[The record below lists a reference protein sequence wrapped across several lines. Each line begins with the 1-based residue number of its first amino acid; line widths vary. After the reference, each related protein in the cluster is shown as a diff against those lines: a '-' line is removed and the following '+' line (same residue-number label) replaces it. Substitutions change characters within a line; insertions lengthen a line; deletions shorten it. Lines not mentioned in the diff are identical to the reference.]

1 MHLGGDLERG
11 AFEQECDDISNAH
24 ATSPVSATTILLIS
38 ANCSLWKVTKTFKP
52 QNLYDHPTVFWNWI
66 NNKRFCS
73 IWDWS
78 QVANLVGW
86 RSWLGAG
93 QYHRLQFKRWR
104 RLLVTRGCDPW
115 ELVETNKHIRFSK
128 FLKLSWNF
136 LGKNSVLHIVWTL
149 WHVWELESY
158 VLSRFEPHT
167 TFGDPPNI

>member
-1 MHLGGDLERG
+1 MTFCLYLSSLVNAFGGDLERG

-24 ATSPVSATTILLIS
+24 ATSPVSAPTILLIS
-38 ANCSLWKVTKTFKP
+38 ADYSLWKVTKTFEP

-66 NNKRFCS
+66 NNKHFCS

-115 ELVETNKHIRFSK
+115 ELVETNKHICSLFWNYSRFSK
-128 FLKLSWNF
+128 CLN
-136 LGKNSVLHIVWTL
+136 
-149 WHVWELESY
+149 
-158 VLSRFEPHT
+158 RFY
-167 TFGDPPNI
+167 IYIA